1 MLTSSPESPIPLIYN
16 PGAGGRCG
24 HKVKKAIG
32 IMEGMGAS
40 VKPIETTGPGS
51 AIGLAREAAAAGPK
65 RLIVAGGDGTINEA
79 INGMAGSGVE
89 LAILPM
95 GTANVLA
102 IELGLPANLDEACRI
117 ALSDQTAAIDLGLA
131 GERYFALMAGFGFDA
146 LVIKNINPILKKSIR
161 RAAFPIAGVVTYIK
175 ADLPLLTVKTPERE
189 VEGYFVVAANSRY
202 YGGRFGVTPEASM
215 SDGLLDIFV
224 LKKNSFA
231 EMVNFWLQA
240 LASGTLDREQAEY
253 LRVSEA
259 LVTCAEGAHVPVQT
273 DGDVIGELPMRVSIA
288 PAALKICRGEPA

>member
-1 MLTSSPESPIPLIYN
+1 MIPFPESPIPLIYN

-24 HKVKKAIG
+24 HKVKKAIA
-32 IMEGMGAS
+32 ILEGLGAS
-40 VKPIETTGPGS
+40 IQPLETTGPGS
-51 AIGLAREAAAAGPK
+51 AIELAREAVAAGPR

-102 IELGLPANLDEACRI
+102 IELGIPARLKEACRI
-117 ALSDQTAAIDLGLA
+117 AFSGQTGTIDLGLA
-131 GERYFALMAGFGFDA
+131 GKRYFALMAGFGFDA

-161 RAAFPIAGVVTYIK
+161 RAAFPIAGVVTYLK
-175 ADLPLLTVKTPERE
+175 TDLPLLTVKTPEGE

-202 YGGRFGVTPEASM
+202 YGGRFGLTPEASM
-215 SDGLLDIFV
+215 SDGLLDICV

-240 LASGTLDREQAEY
+240 LKSGTLDREQAEY
-253 LRVSEA
+253 LRVSDVEI
-259 LVTCAEGAHVPVQT
+259 TCPAGEHVPVQT
-273 DGDVIGELPMRVSIA
+273 DGDVIGELPMRVSVA
-288 PAALKICRGEPA
+288 PVALKICRGERA